1 MAYAPTNWLDNV
13 TPADAANMNHLEAG
27 LQAAALVADQAY
39 SLASTVTP
47 GVAPEVDMAMLVAW
61 SN

>member
-13 TPADAANMNHLEAG
+13 TPADAANMNHLENG

-47 GVAPEVDMAMLVAW
+47 VAPEVDMAMLVAW